1 MLVADDEA
9 SIRHVLTLILSEHG
23 YEVRAVADGAEALK
37 ELAARHYDVVVSDVR
52 MPKVDGLALLKQAL
66 AQYPELTF
74 LVMSAYGSKDQA
86 LEAVGAG
93 AYDFIQK
100 PFKPEEVVFVLKK
113 AEERLRLVRENRRL
127 RGTSTDQTPLDRMI
141 GTSEAM
147 NGLKRQISRVAP
159 VSTTVLISGESGTGK
174 ELVAQ
179 AIHEMSPRSA
189 MPFITVNCG
198 AIPAG
203 LIESELF
210 GHARG
215 AFTDA
220 RQAKRGLFS
229 EADGGTLFLD
239 EIGELPMPAQVKLL
253 RFLQEGEI
261 RPVGDNR
268 SEKVDVR
275 IVTATLRDL
284 TRLIEKGEFREDLF
298 FRLHVVNLKVP
309 ALRERREDIMLL
321 ARTFLG
327 RFNRAFNR
335 DPAITEVSLDAEALL
350 QAYAWPGNV
359 RELENAME
367 RAVLMTDGAAIVPES
382 LPEKIW
388 AARAEAPAGAP
399 PALALPAP
407 DALQFSLKRAIHDVE
422 ERFIRAALRQTRGNR
437 TRAAELLELSHR
449 ALLYKI
455 KDYGIDPDAEGEK
468 GPLEPP
474 KN

>member
-9 SIRHVLTLILSEHG
+9 SIRHVLTIILTEHG

-37 ELAARHYDVVVSDVR
+37 ELQTRPYDVVVSDVR
-52 MPKVDGLALLKQAL
+52 MPKVDGLSLLKQAM
-66 AQYPELTF
+66 AQWPDLTF

-86 LEAVGAG
+86 LEAVAAG

-113 AEERLRLVRENRRL
+113 AEERLRLVKENKRL
-127 RGTSTDQTPLDRMI
+127 RGTSTDNAPLDRMI
-141 GTSEAM
+141 GGSELMAT
-147 NGLKRQISRVAP
+147 LKKQLSRVAP

-179 AIHEMSPRSA
+179 AVHELSPRSA

-220 RQAKRGLFS
+220 RTAKRGLFS

-284 TRLIEKGEFREDLF
+284 PRLIEKGEFREDLF

-309 ALRERREDIMLL
+309 ALRERRDDIMLL
-321 ARTFLG
+321 AKTFLG
-327 RFNRAFNR
+327 RFNRSFNR
-335 DPAITEVSLDAEALL
+335 DPQITEFTLEAEALL
-350 QAYAWPGNV
+350 TAYAWPGNV
-359 RELENAME
+359 RELENAIE
-367 RAVLMTDGAAIVPES
+367 RAVLMTDATSITPES

-388 AARAEAPAGAP
+388 AARASPTPETKAFA
-399 PALALPAP
+399 ALALPLP
-407 DALQFSLKRAIHDVE
+407 STMQFSLKRAIHDVE

-468 GPLEPP
+468 GPV
-474 KN
+474 

>member
-1 MLVADDEA
+1 VLVADDEA
-9 SIRHVLTLILSEHG
+9 SIRHVLTLILTEHG
-23 YEVRAVADGAEALK
+23 YDVRAVSDGAEALK
-37 ELAARHYDVVVSDVR
+37 ELQSRHYDVVVSDVR
-52 MPKVDGLALLKQAL
+52 MPKVDGLALLKQAMGL
-66 AQYPELTF
+66 WPELTF
-74 LVMSAYGSKDQA
+74 VVMSAYGSKDQA
-86 LEAVGAG
+86 LEAVSAG

-113 AEERLRLVRENRRL
+113 AEERLRLVKENRRL
-127 RGTSTDQTPLDRMI
+127 RGASTDNAPLDRMI
-141 GTSEAM
+141 GASEVM
-147 NGLKRQISRVAP
+147 GTLKKQLSRVAP

-174 ELVAQ
+174 ELVAL
-179 AIHEMSPRSA
+179 AIHELSPRSA

-220 RQAKRGLFS
+220 KHAKRGLFS

-284 TRLIEKGEFREDLF
+284 SRLIEKGEFREDLY

-309 ALRERREDIMLL
+309 ALRERRDDIMVL
-321 ARTFLG
+321 ARTFLA
-327 RFNRAFNR
+327 RFNNAFNR
-335 DPAITEVSLDAEALL
+335 DPQITEISFEAEALL

-359 RELENAME
+359 RELENAIE
-367 RAVLMTDGAAIVPES
+367 RAVLMTDSTAITPES

-388 AARAEAPAGAP
+388 AARAEPAP
-399 PALALPAP
+399 PTAAGLALPTP
-407 DALQFSLKRAIHDVE
+407 GPLQFSLKRAIHDVE

-468 GPLEPP
+468 GPL
-474 KN
+474 